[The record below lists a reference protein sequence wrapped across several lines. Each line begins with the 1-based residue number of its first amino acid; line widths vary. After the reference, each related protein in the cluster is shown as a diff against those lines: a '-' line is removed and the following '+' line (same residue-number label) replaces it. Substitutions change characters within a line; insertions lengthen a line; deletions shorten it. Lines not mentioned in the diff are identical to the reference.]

1 MSRTVRVRIAV
12 AVDPTGDWSSA
23 GWKSADPGK
32 LHSYAVEDL
41 EPGERRYWL
50 EADLEI
56 PEVTAMCVEP
66 LPAGEGVA

>member
-23 GWKSADPGK
+23 GWKSADPGE
-32 LHSYAVEDL
+32 LHSYAIDTL
-41 EPGERRYWL
+41 EVGERRYWL

-56 PEVTAMCVEP
+56 PEIPAMRVEP
-66 LPAGEGVA
+66 LPAGEGE